1 MSAEEIL
8 QEDNRIH
15 CVFYFFAAHTMKEI
29 DISFLSKLSGLV
41 PIIPVVAKADT
52 MTTDERNLYLSEVH
66 NTIEEMSR
74 SLGTPL
80 TYNFSSSRNEI
91 DRMLGSTS
99 PPRITNAQNVKGT
112 RNDRHLNQ
120 NAKMR
125 ITSDSR
131 EISAQTSVDN
141 SFEIEDS
148 SDYEDSVTK
157 SIELES
163 TDYRQMSAQS
173 TPLRDADMSARTDD
187 EPSLYR
193 RRGLSLPLSLLENS
207 EFGDKTNPVPSLE
220 KSVSSISPS
229 RDEYASIS
237 FPLSK
242 ENTNQLS
249 DRNSRLNN
257 ENHST
262 DDDSHLETIFDRETF
277 VNIGRALSDPVIYS
291 ENQSSGSTEME
302 IFGYLTLSPSTS
314 EDFEESA
321 ESQGIMMDS
330 AVLIGL
336 PYDADNDSI
345 NTSDSAAEML
355 LPGFDGGLSS
365 TAGLSA
371 HANPVPVP
379 IEKLVCK
386 IVSNKMC
393 NHISDD
399 KERAVCHLAT
409 KIVCEHIV
417 SSESLASHAS
427 IHSKEGQ
434 KQEEES
440 SVPTRTIPTLRA
452 ASQDDADAKPFSVDP
467 RGLHRYA
474 NVFAIANRKEG
485 SSNVSV
491 DSDREGSQPS
501 PSDLSDV
508 NRLQRLL
515 FEGPHIPLLI
525 EQTRSFSLKLFPT
538 KPQLKYG
545 TAHRE
550 LSGLTGTIMQI
561 TDSIRTF
568 FLRLKTSK
576 TLSCLWGSTF
586 LPYLSSLVMVPL
598 ALLKSITLGVLNTP
612 RWAYKR
618 YLPAFML
625 TLNSVERAW
634 DTLLDHF
641 NMLQE
646 KEAVSVEPTHS
657 DSDALAIDDA
667 ALDAGTASKARVV
680 TFSSDSTV
688 SSAGPTRTLTADS
701 SLNPRD
707 KMYSASTVGDQ
718 KSPKDASKARSKG
731 ASQRVVTEKKPSSI
745 LLFLELSVIINLIVW
760 PLVWTS
766 RSHGNAV
773 HGMFNRPSSESN
785 PVRPSDVSLFIP
797 EMMPE
802 SPHTDTALSG
812 TRDATDILD
821 FNIEDTLSGTA
832 PAPVDATAVP
842 LAAALAAASAV
853 VPMAAAASATAS
865 AAAAAAAAAA
875 VPLAVADAAE
885 PSSDSNDG
893 EDKQTEEQVSPSSS
907 SSSIHL
913 EDVQHAV
920 DMSQVGDALPSID
933 ASTAPLTGTGSGK
946 GSGTGSGTGSGAGS
960 PKREVLRF
968 ESRGVAEAS
977 RMLGIPKLV
986 IPDISKLSTEESD
999 IVIEAVTSDG
1009 AEAAMVVA
1017 DSIVG
1022 SFSLQHC
1029 IASCSDDLKITKDV
1043 QEDVDHLLAC
1053 IENEVSMSGIKFNAI
1068 QPVQPSQSQI
1078 FDRTSR
1084 NFWHDYDIHS
1094 RVHYKYIKKAIKD
1107 FTNMIESFL
1116 PDLWNMLDS
1125 FRMSCEDFFMKTLS
1139 FITCRDG
1146 SEYCYIHGGT
1156 SKDAVGFQ
1164 ECDKRIY

>member
-15 CVFYFFAAHTMKEI
+15 CIFYFFAAQTMKEI

-74 SLGTPL
+74 SLGTPI
-80 TYNFSSSRNEI
+80 TYNFSRGRNEI
-91 DRMLGSTS
+91 DGMSSFMGSTS
-99 PPRITNAQNVKGT
+99 PLRIANAQNVKGT

-125 ITSDSR
+125 VTSDSR

-148 SDYEDSVTK
+148 SDYEYSVTK

-163 TDYRQMSAQS
+163 TDYRQMSSQS

-207 EFGDKTNPVPSLE
+207 DFGDNTTPVPSLE

-237 FPLSK
+237 FPLTK
-242 ENTNQLS
+242 ENTNQFS
-249 DRNSRLNN
+249 DRNSRLN

-302 IFGYLTLSPSTS
+302 IFGYLNLSPSTS

-355 LPGFDGGLSS
+355 LPGFDGGLS
-365 TAGLSA
+365 TAAGLSA
-371 HANPVPVP
+371 HTNPVPVP

-386 IVSNKMC
+386 IVSNKVC
-393 NHISDD
+393 NRISDD

-417 SSESLASHAS
+417 SSESLASRSS
-427 IHSKEGQ
+427 IHSKEEQ
-434 KQEEES
+434 KQEES
-440 SVPTRTIPTLRA
+440 SVPTHTIPSLRA
-452 ASQDDADAKPFSVDP
+452 AYQDNADAKPFSVDS
-467 RGLHRYA
+467 RGLHRYD

-485 SSNVSV
+485 KSDGSV
-491 DSDREGSQPS
+491 DSDREGAQPS
-501 PSDLSDV
+501 TLDLSDV
-508 NRLQRLL
+508 KRLQRLL

-586 LPYLSSLVMVPL
+586 LPYISSLVMVPL
-598 ALLKSITLGVLNTP
+598 ALLKSFTLGVLNTP

-618 YLPAFML
+618 YLPVFML
-625 TLNSVERAW
+625 TLNSVELAW

-646 KEAVSVEPTHS
+646 KETVTAETTHS

-667 ALDAGTASKARVV
+667 AFDAGTAAKARVV

-688 SSAGPTRTLTADS
+688 SSVGPSRTLATDS

-707 KMYSASTVGDQ
+707 KMYSASTVSDQ
-718 KSPKDASKARSKG
+718 KSVCDASKARSKG
-731 ASQRVVTEKKPSSI
+731 ANPRVASQKKPSSI

-766 RSHGNAV
+766 RNHSNAV
-773 HGMFNRPSSESN
+773 YGMFSRPSSESN
-785 PVRPSDVSLFIP
+785 PVRPSDVSLFTP

-802 SPHTDTALSG
+802 SHYTDAALPG
-812 TRDATDILD
+812 TSDATDILD
-821 FNIEDTLSGTA
+821 FNIEDISGGTI
-832 PAPVDATAVP
+832 PVPIDAAAVP
-842 LAAALAAASAV
+842 LAAASAI
-853 VPMAAAASATAS
+853 VPVAAAASAIS
-865 AAAAAAAAAA
+865 AAAAAAA
-875 VPLAVADAAE
+875 VPMAVADAAE
-885 PSSDSNDG
+885 PSSVSNDG
-893 EDKQTEEQVSPSSS
+893 DEKPTEEQVSPSSS

-913 EDVQHAV
+913 EEAQHAV
-920 DMSQVGDALPSID
+920 EVSQAGDVLPSIG
-933 ASTAPLTGTGSGK
+933 ASTALLSGAV
-946 GSGTGSGTGSGAGS
+946 TGSGTGAGTGSGS
-960 PKREVLRF
+960 PKREAMRF

-977 RMLGIPKLV
+977 RMLGIPKRV
-986 IPDISKLSTEESD
+986 SPEISKLSTEESD
-999 IVIEAVTSDG
+999 IAVETVTSDG
-1009 AEAAMVVA
+1009 AEAALVVS

-1022 SFSLQHC
+1022 SFSLQNC
-1029 IASCSDDLKITKDV
+1029 IASCSDDLKITEDV
-1043 QEDVDHLLAC
+1043 QEGVDHLLAC
-1053 IENEVSMSGIKFNAI
+1053 IENEVSMSGIKFNAMQSI
-1068 QPVQPSQSQI
+1068 QPFQSQI
-1078 FDRTSR
+1078 FDGTSR

-1107 FTNMIESFL
+1107 FTDMIESFL

-1146 SEYCYIHGGT
+1146 SEYCYIHGGA
-1156 SKDAVGFQ
+1156 SKDAVGFE

>member
-29 DISFLSKLSGLV
+29 DLSFLSKLSGLV

-74 SLGTPL
+74 SLGTPI
-80 TYNFSSSRNEI
+80 TYNFSKGRNEI
-91 DRMLGSTS
+91 DGISSIMGSTS
-99 PPRITNAQNVKGT
+99 PPRNTNAQNVKAT
-112 RNDRHLNQ
+112 RNDRHQNQ
-120 NAKMR
+120 NATMR
-125 ITSDSR
+125 VTSDSR

-141 SFEIEDS
+141 SFEMEDS

-163 TDYRQMSAQS
+163 TDYRQMSSQS

-207 EFGDKTNPVPSLE
+207 EFGDNTNPVPSLE

-345 NTSDSAAEML
+345 NTSDSSAEML

-365 TAGLSA
+365 STGLSA

-386 IVSNKMC
+386 IVSNKVC

-417 SSESLASHAS
+417 SSESLASHSS
-427 IHSKEGQ
+427 IHSKEDQ

-452 ASQDDADAKPFSVDP
+452 ASQDNADAKPFSVDP

-485 SSNVSV
+485 KSEGSV
-491 DSDREGSQPS
+491 DSEREGSQPS

-525 EQTRSFSLKLFPT
+525 EQTRSFSLKLFPI

-586 LPYLSSLVMVPL
+586 LPYISSLVMVPL
-598 ALLKSITLGVLNTP
+598 ALLKSITLGFLNTP

-618 YLPAFML
+618 YLPVFTL

-646 KEAVSVEPTHS
+646 KEAVSMETAHS
-657 DSDALAIDDA
+657 DSDALETDDA
-667 ALDAGTASKARVV
+667 ALDAGTAAKAKVV

-688 SSAGPTRTLTADS
+688 LSAGPTRTLAAVS

-707 KMYSASTVGDQ
+707 KMYSASTVSDQ
-718 KSPKDASKARSKG
+718 KSLRDTFKVRSKG
-731 ASQRVVTEKKPSSI
+731 ANQRVTIEKKPSSI
-745 LLFLELSVIINLIVW
+745 LLFLELSLIINLIVW

-766 RSHGNAV
+766 RSHAV
-773 HGMFNRPSSESN
+773 YEMFNRPSSESN
-785 PVRPSDVSLFIP
+785 PLRPSDVSLFMP
-797 EMMPE
+797 EMVSE
-802 SPHTDTALSG
+802 SPNIDTALPG
-812 TRDATDILD
+812 TYDATDILD

-832 PAPVDATAVP
+832 PAPVDAAAVP

-853 VPMAAAASATAS
+853 VPMAAVASATAS
-865 AAAAAAAAAA
+865 AAASAAA
-875 VPLAVADAAE
+875 VPMAVADAAE

-893 EDKQTEEQVSPSSS
+893 DDKQNEEQASPSSS

-913 EDVQHAV
+913 EDTQHAIE
-920 DMSQVGDALPSID
+920 MSQCGDVLPSID
-933 ASTAPLTGTGSGK
+933 ASTALLTGTGSGSEAGA
-946 GSGTGSGTGSGAGS
+946 GSGS

-977 RMLGIPKLV
+977 RMPGIPKLV

-999 IVIEAVTSDG
+999 VVLEAATSDG
-1009 AEAAMVVA
+1009 KEAAMVVA
-1017 DSIVG
+1017 DSIAG

-1029 IASCSDDLKITKDV
+1029 IASCSEDLKITEDI
-1043 QEDVDHLLAC
+1043 QEDVDQLLAC

-1068 QPVQPSQSQI
+1068 QPAQPFQSQI
-1078 FDRTSR
+1078 FDGNSR

-1116 PDLWNMLDS
+1116 PDLWIMLDS
-1125 FRMSCEDFFMKTLS
+1125 FRISCEDFFMKTLS

-1146 SEYCYIHGGT
+1146 SEYCYIHGGA